1 MINTFFM
8 SFILILFLSTCC
20 LVESQDSV
28 NVLKNTMPDF
38 MKNKAIELIRDGFA
52 NQLDLNKITGNL
64 ISYFDNT
71 YGAEWFSIIGAQ
83 GFVAHLNAA
92 PQTLLWLQYNELEV
106 IVYKPQEVL
115 SLFAE

>member
-1 MINTFFM
+1 MFFM
-8 SFILILFLSTCC
+8 SFISILFLSTCC
-20 LVESQDSV
+20 LVESQDSI

-38 MKNKAIELIRDGFA
+38 MKNKAIDLIRDGFA
-52 NQLDLNKITGNL
+52 NQLDLNQITENL

-71 YGAEWFSIIGAQ
+71 YGVEWFSIIGAK

-106 IVYKPQEVL
+106 IVYKPQQVL